1 MFRRIQLENKTN
13 QLKKGKADVG
23 SLWENHKEFVK
34 NKLIVK
40 SQQRFRSKKHY
51 VLTEEVKTSL
61 DRVLT
66 MTKKNK
72 RNRFNVNKLNGKNK
86 EIIYR
91 KEGN

>member
-13 QLKKGKADVG
+13 QLKKSKADVG

-40 SQQRFRSKKHY
+40 SQQRFRSKKHN
-51 VLTEEVKTSL
+51 VLTEEVKTNL

-66 MTKKNK
+66 MTKKI
-72 RNRFNVNKLNGKNK
+72 K
-86 EIIYR
+86 EIDSM
-91 KEGN
+91 